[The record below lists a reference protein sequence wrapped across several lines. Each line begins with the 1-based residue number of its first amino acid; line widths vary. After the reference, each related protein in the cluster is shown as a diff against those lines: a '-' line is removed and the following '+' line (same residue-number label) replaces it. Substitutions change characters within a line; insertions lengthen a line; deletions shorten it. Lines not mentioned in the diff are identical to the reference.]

1 MKKRAI
7 LKPGR
12 EKSLLN
18 RHPWIF
24 SGAIASLPE
33 FEQGEILEVYSSSG
47 QYLAQAYFHKDNSL
61 AARVL
66 TFECDLEDVTLN
78 KHLDRAIELRKK
90 LFCQNKTN
98 CFRLV
103 NAEADELPGLIIDI
117 YDTIAVLQ
125 INTWGMQRLKEKILS
140 LITKKTSFS

>member
-7 LKPGR
+7 LKPSR
-12 EKSLLN
+12 EKSLLH

-24 SGAIASLPE
+24 SGAIDSLPE

-61 AARVL
+61 AARAL
-66 TFECDLEDVTLN
+66 SFDRDLEDVVLN

-90 LFCQNKTN
+90 VFCQKNY
-98 CFRLV
+98 L
-103 NAEADELPGLIIDI
+103 
-117 YDTIAVLQ
+117 
-125 INTWGMQRLKEKILS
+125 
-140 LITKKTSFS
+140 FSH

>member
-12 EKSLLN
+12 EKALLH

-33 FEQGEILEVYSSSG
+33 FEQGEILEVYSSCG
-47 QYLAQAYFHKDNSL
+47 QYLAQAYFHKNNSL

-66 TFECDLEDVTLN
+66 TFDADLEDVMLN

-90 LFCQNKTN
+90 IFYQKTTN
-98 CFRLV
+98 CFRI
-103 NAEADELPGLIIDI
+103 G
-117 YDTIAVLQ
+117 
-125 INTWGMQRLKEKILS
+125 KC
-140 LITKKTSFS
+140 